1 MGIFG
6 PVVSRYGKERFNL
19 RQKLVLL
26 LMDVLLLAELCYTMY
41 IASGT
46 GDMFSSVFMRTY
58 LPMFIPTAVG
68 GIWLCRRVRD
78 RREASD
84 VSDDASEAGA
94 GQEI

>member
-19 RQKLVLL
+19 RQKLALL
-26 LMDVLLLAELCYTMY
+26 VMDILLLAELCYTMHA
-41 IASGT
+41 AST
-46 GDMFSSVFMRTY
+46 AGDMFSAVFMRTY

-68 GIWLCRRVRD
+68 GIWMCRRFRD
-78 RREASD
+78 RHDSAI
-84 VSDDASEAGA
+84 ATATGSEAEA